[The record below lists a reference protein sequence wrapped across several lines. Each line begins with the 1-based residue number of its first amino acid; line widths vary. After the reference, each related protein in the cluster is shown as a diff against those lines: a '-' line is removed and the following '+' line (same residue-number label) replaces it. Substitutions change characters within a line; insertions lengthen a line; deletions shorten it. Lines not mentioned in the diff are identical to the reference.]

1 MLMKILGG
9 DWPAG
14 HNAALKRAHFT
25 LRIEGV
31 QLWRSALSSDV
42 MPLDQIESVD
52 LVTQENK
59 TSVLGK
65 AGWGAVGAI
74 ALGPLGL
81 LAGVLGGGNK
91 SMMIMAVK
99 FKNGRKVL
107 LQGKSKDMQPL
118 LGAAFTS
125 S

>member
-1 MLMKILGG
+1 
-9 DWPAG
+9 
-14 HNAALKRAHFT
+14 
-25 LRIEGV
+25 
-31 QLWRSALSSDV
+31 